1 MARDKENRSQGQMIE
16 GKRNIIHQ
24 LLEECDIKT
33 ADDIQNAL
41 KDLLGEN
48 IKEIL
53 QIEDLQNRPLDEVY
67 PVLYIDAIQLAQ
79 EEHKPYA
86 RTAKK

>member
-33 ADDIQNAL
+33 VDDIHEVL
-41 KDLLGEN
+41 KDLLGET
-48 IKEIL
+48 IKEIS
-53 QIEDLQNRPLDEVY
+53 
-67 PVLYIDAIQLAQ
+67 AGS
-79 EEHKPYA
+79 
-86 RTAKK
+86 